1 MANWYYNVFS
11 VSGEKDELNKFK
23 LQAMGRSDFH
33 DDVEPTSVFSF
44 NSLMPIPEDVI
55 NDPEKRNN
63 WIDENR
69 GMKGAAGA
77 RLEEESENELVYYFE
92 TRNAAPI
99 TFLKNLGKLWPK
111 LKFRDSFVE
120 PINLRYALFIDVQ
133 GDNVSP
139 LGLTCPEHAV
149 PVLRE
154 DAEMGHAPSQYNL
167 GVCYAKGE
175 GVKQDIDEAIKW
187 WTLAAAQGDASAVE
201 ALAKEQ

>member
-23 LQAMGRSDFH
+23 RQAIGPSDFRSDP
-33 DDVEPTSVFSF
+33 EPMSVFSF
-44 NSLMPIPEDVI
+44 TNLMPVPQDAMS
-55 NDPEKRNN
+55 DPVKRNN
-63 WIDENR
+63 WIEEHWD
-69 GMKGAAGA
+69 MDGAAGA
-77 RLEEESENELVYYFE
+77 RLEEESESELVYYFE

-133 GDNVSP
+133 GDKFTPLALTSP
-139 LGLTCPEHAV
+139 EDAV

-154 DAEMGHAPSQYNL
+154 EAEMGIAESQYNL
-167 GVCYAKGE
+167 AVCYANGE
-175 GVKQDIDEAIKW
+175 GVKQDVEEARKW
-187 WTLAAAQGDASAVE
+187 FEMAAAQGYANAVK
-201 ALAKEQ
+201 ALAKRQ